1 MAKNY
6 TAAQVADVIM
16 NDDTG
21 EMDSVDS
28 LDESSSSSSNDEPSP
43 QSEVDSN
50 SNTDSEFH
58 GRQVLIEKRSVRN
71 RPSKHAKTRG
81 GISNQGRTIR
91 TRGGIQTIV
100 ELSEQEEAFQTVGKE
115 P

>member
-1 MAKNY
+1 MN
-6 TAAQVADVIM
+6 QVLLVPMISHLLNPKLIVIVIL
-16 NDDTG
+16 T
-21 EMDSVDS
+21 
-28 LDESSSSSSNDEPSP
+28 L
-43 QSEVDSN
+43 
-50 SNTDSEFH
+50 EFH

-71 RPSKHAKTRG
+71 RPSKHVKTRG